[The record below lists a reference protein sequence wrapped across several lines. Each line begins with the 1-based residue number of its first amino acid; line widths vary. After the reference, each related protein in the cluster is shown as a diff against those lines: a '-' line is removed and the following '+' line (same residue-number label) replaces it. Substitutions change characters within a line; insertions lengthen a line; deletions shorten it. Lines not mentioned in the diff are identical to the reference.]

1 MGVYRRRYRGKKGR
15 IWWINYVVGGRQK
28 RESSGSKSRR
38 VAEKILALKK
48 TQALEGRLGLPK
60 SHVPRLGDWVK
71 RFLASIG
78 HPKTKSRYQSSI
90 NNILRHFGRKI
101 RLSEITPELVFE
113 FQQKRLEEGVGKAT
127 VNRDLATLSS
137 ALTRARKLRLITHN
151 PCVDIGKLNERRERR
166 QAKPLT
172 YEEEARV
179 KQVSPPWLSTLI
191 TVLAETGLRV
201 RKEALPLKWSDVD
214 LESEPGCISVR
225 DSKTAAGVRPVWL
238 TKHCRNTLIQ
248 WKEFLGSAFSQ
259 YVFPSSRIP
268 SVHLSDYKKAWQK
281 AARDAG
287 IPDRRIYDLRA
298 SFASRANA
306 CRASGL
312 TIAQLLGHAN
322 NTQILP
328 TYVKPLDENTKAVID
343 ALDAARASRPRNPPS
358 VQ

>member
-1 MGVYRRRYRGKKGR
+1 
-15 IWWINYVVGGRQK
+15 
-28 RESSGSKSRR
+28 
-38 VAEKILALKK
+38 
-48 TQALEGRLGLPK
+48 
-60 SHVPRLGDWVK
+60 
-71 RFLASIG
+71 
-78 HPKTKSRYQSSI
+78 
-90 NNILRHFGRKI
+90 LRHFGQNI

-113 FQQKRLEEGVGKAT
+113 FQQKRLEEGVGKVT

-225 DSKTAAGVRPVWL
+225 DSKTAAGVRPAWL

-248 WKEFLGSAFSQ
+248 WREFLGPGFSQ
-259 YVFPSSRIP
+259 YVFPSPRIP
-268 SVHLSDYKKAWQK
+268 STHLSDYKTAWRKAS
-281 AARDAG
+281 REAG

-312 TIAQLLGHAN
+312 TIAQLLGHDN

-343 ALDAARASRPRNPPS
+343 ALDAARASRS
-358 VQ
+358 VKSPVVQ